1 MLTRTGFYH
10 ISSPWWD
17 FSTQLEFGSG
27 HVAVDVYR
35 IETEH
40 VKASCLYN

>member
-1 MLTRTGFYH
+1 MLTRTEFYH
-10 ISSPWWD
+10 INSPWQD
-17 FSTQLEFGSG
+17 FSIELEFGSG